1 MDHALVAPEAE
12 CTRPFGLRRSAI
24 RDLDGQVQ
32 HLPLPAHRLAAST
45 DTLLEEIVR
54 ILRVPHTSRR
64 PRRWR

>member
-1 MDHALVAPEAE
+1 
-12 CTRPFGLRRSAI
+12 
-24 RDLDGQVQ
+24 VQ